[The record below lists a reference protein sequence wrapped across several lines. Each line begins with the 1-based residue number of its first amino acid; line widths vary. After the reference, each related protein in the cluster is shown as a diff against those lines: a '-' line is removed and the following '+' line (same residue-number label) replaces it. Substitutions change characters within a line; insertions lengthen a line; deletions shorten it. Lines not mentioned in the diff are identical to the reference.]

1 MAAVDTGLWIPE
13 TRSAKTGKESK
24 IESWWEIRRAGP
36 AEPAPTRGA
45 TPLIERCMRVHG
57 YNEDFGK
64 RVLKGYRQFMELKAV
79 MMDWQE
85 LKLAPSV
92 AINQMWELHLLDNL
106 NYTEDCL
113 LLFGRVIGHNPDG
126 VLDGAALRERIT
138 TTQIAFQARYG
149 DDLDNEVWDFGDDW
163 NKDTLSKPT
172 LKKKFDSVD
181 MTSRGRLPVAN
192 TDIDPSSS
200 RNRSASIPRGAA
212 SPRRVN
218 ASKGASTASPG
229 GNEPITIFLRDQ
241 NTSEETYFSLRYK
254 STLRIVFTVFAERR
268 GLNQDSL
275 KFTYNG
281 QQLTGYETPHSLALE
296 DRARIDVHIEQRR

>member
-1 MAAVDTGLWIPE
+1 MAAVDTGLWAPE
-13 TRSAKTGKESK
+13 TRDAKKGKESK
-24 IESWWEIRRAGP
+24 IESWWEVRRAGP

-45 TPLIERCMRVHG
+45 TPLVERCMRVHS
-57 YNEDFGK
+57 YSEEFAK

-79 MMDWQE
+79 MSDWQE

-92 AINQMWELHLLDNL
+92 SINQMWELHLLDNL

-126 VLDGAALRERIT
+126 VLNGAALKERIL

-149 DDLDNEVWDFGDDW
+149 DDLDQDVWDFGDDW
-163 NKDTLSKPT
+163 NKESMAAPT
-172 LKKKFDSVD
+172 IAKKFDSLND
-181 MTSRGRLPVAN
+181 NSGRGRLPVA
-192 TDIDPSSS
+192 S
-200 RNRSASIPRGAA
+200 REGAERSATL

-218 ASKGASTASPG
+218 ASKAPASSASPG
-229 GNEPITIFLRDQ
+229 GNEPITIFLRDH

-281 QQLTGYETPHSLALE
+281 QQLTGYETPHSLALD
-296 DRARIDVHIEQRR
+296 DRARIDVHIQER